1 MFLEQ
6 VLEKIKGKTRTRI
19 FYAKDIYVDKK
30 EMCIIERES
39 FPALLSLPLKK
50 NIYSC
55 HIISNPSNC
64 AMNYSVPIIY
74 ESYICIRVL
83 SVFPGYDHM
92 SNTSMYT
99 DPGMY
104 PSCCQPR
111 ERINKRVSERGGWP
125 MQIYAHTLRV
135 KTRRERERKKR
146 KEGKETRRF

>member
-1 MFLEQ
+1 MEQ